1 MAKLIQPPPKLSP
14 AQWQDLNRRNY
25 SSADEERAAAQKL
38 RAECERLRKE
48 TDATTVRTQESVGHK
63 FSQRIRDIAFWKEE
77 LEKKVEENSAET
89 RLLVQRKEEL
99 ERALAA
105 TTVPLKVAGSCLEF
119 RKKRVSVD
127 LVHDDV
133 DIQLAGEVTVI
144 EGVQSLLQQT
154 FDHAVEQIRLLKSC
168 KYKLEKELAD
178 KLQALSIDDQCAT
191 LSENSAGIGLSQE
204 GVKIQTNSV
213 TPEQWVSF
221 SDENILRSER
231 ERKASSTLRGAIHGA
246 LEQSRQDIEKQRSI
260 VNLAFAKRI
269 QETSETKSKLEQ
281 HLKKV
286 CTEINAMEDNISS
299 LQQAIGTKTGPMQ
312 LAQTRLDIRSYR
324 PNNELVRDPVQ
335 YSLVGEVGEIAAS
348 VEQLQA
354 RLVDSESALKGLNRN
369 QLALE
374 EDISVKTL
382 SLAIDQD
389 ECMAMREKLEPL
401 SSPDSN

>member
-1 MAKLIQPPPKLSP
+1 MVVKSKFPTVHCVYFQKH
-14 AQWQDLNRRNY
+14 LN
-25 SSADEERAAAQKL
+25 
-38 RAECERLRKE
+38 
-48 TDATTVRTQESVGHK
+48 
-63 FSQRIRDIAFWKEE
+63 
-77 LEKKVEENSAET
+77 NS
-89 RLLVQRKEEL
+89 
-99 ERALAA
+99 
-105 TTVPLKVAGSCLEF
+105 SCL
-119 RKKRVSVD
+119 VD
-127 LVHDDV
+127 KTQFENRTPP
-133 DIQLAGEVTVI
+133 I
-144 EGVQSLLQQT
+144 
-154 FDHAVEQIRLLKSC
+154 
-168 KYKLEKELAD
+168 Y
-178 KLQALSIDDQCAT
+178 T
-191 LSENSAGIGLSQE
+191 LSLIYTFNTHTHTHTHCQ
-204 GVKIQTNSV
+204 
-213 TPEQWVSF
+213 
-221 SDENILRSER
+221 
-231 ERKASSTLRGAIHGA
+231 
-246 LEQSRQDIEKQRSI
+246 
-260 VNLAFAKRI
+260 
-269 QETSETKSKLEQ
+269 
-281 HLKKV
+281 V